1 MAPRLPAGE
10 SNRRK
15 SFSAHV
21 RRCERGA
28 PLKSCGDRSR
38 LEGEACGDRAR
49 KRIIYEDCW
58 SLPRKPN
65 LLPSLGLAGE
75 QL

>member
-1 MAPRLPAGE
+1 MCDLGLPAGE

-38 LEGEACGDRAR
+38 LEGEACGIERESAF
-49 KRIIYEDCW
+49 
-58 SLPRKPN
+58 SLRFACLFPGNN
-65 LLPSLGLAGE
+65 LLPSLGQAGE